1 MWFSLIDI
9 WNCIPFKHTFHVRVR
24 LLDRGHWWATGY
36 GCLSGTACRPWRPW
50 GCPSWR
56 LLKHRNQNKSVA
68 TNKSTSRFSIQRKK
82 KKKRIKFHIWG
93 TLRNLPLLLLLVWLA
108 ALLIKTKKRK
118 EKLELDAISVIL
130 LVYQQVF
137 PILYFQVTYFDTTS
151 FILKISKTNVC
162 KKTVTN

>member
-36 GCLSGTACRPWRPW
+36 GCWSGTACRSWRPW

-68 TNKSTSRFSIQRKK
+68 TNKSSSRFSIQRKK
-82 KKKRIKFHIWG
+82 KKIKFHIWG
-93 TLRNLPLLLLLVWLA
+93 TLRHLPLLLLLVWLA
-108 ALLIKTKKRK
+108 ALLIKTKKEKKRK
-118 EKLELDAISVIL
+118 AWVRCNYCYITSITTG
-130 LVYQQVF
+130 F
-137 PILYFQVTYFDTTS
+137 PYPLFSGNIFWYNFFHSENIKDKCMQENCD
-151 FILKISKTNVC
+151 K
-162 KKTVTN
+162 